1 MSRKQVGVIYRAFK
15 EGKLENVDKED
26 MSNVYA
32 YVDRMNDFD
41 FARREGYVDCGHLC
55 SPTEII
61 WSDLAVVEMVKK
73 IAEQLKAGDGEE

>member
-15 EGKLENVDKED
+15 DGKLANVDKED

-41 FARREGYVDCGHLC
+41 FARREGYEVIVYLKEAVDAILLGDYEKAD
-55 SPTEII
+55 SKVRGFKT
-61 WSDLAVVEMVKK
+61 VEVF
-73 IAEQLKAGDGEE
+73 

>member
-41 FARREGYVDCGHLC
+41 FARREGYEVIAYLKEAVDAIL
-55 SPTEII
+55 
-61 WSDLAVVEMVKK
+61 L
-73 IAEQLKAGDGEE
+73 GDYETADSKVRGFKTLEVF

>member
-15 EGKLENVDKED
+15 DGKLANVDKED

-41 FARREGYVDCGHLC
+41 FARREGYEVIGYLKEAVDAILLGDYETAD
-55 SPTEII
+55 SKVRGFKT
-61 WSDLAVVEMVKK
+61 VEVF
-73 IAEQLKAGDGEE
+73 

>member
-41 FARREGYVDCGHLC
+41 FARREGYEAIAYLKEAVDAILLGDYETVD
-55 SPTEII
+55 SKVRGFKT
-61 WSDLAVVEMVKK
+61 VEVF
-73 IAEQLKAGDGEE
+73 